1 MTNETKYALIDI
13 AKFTEK
19 AAMVEGVFQYI
30 IQSAWSVTS
39 LTASNFLG
47 VGMTGIPP
55 TDYNNSQFIYTAWI
69 NGSTYIENFC
79 LLNDNVS
86 ISKSLEI
93 NGDLLVHGNTTFTD
107 LTLDNAFIRSNITI
121 NNDADISNNLH
132 VNNNTYL
139 NNLNVINNTSINLL
153 NVSGIAVFN
162 NVSIKD
168 VTIDNASMHNVSIH
182 NAIINNAS
190 INNVSIN
197 NASINYI
204 NISTST
210 IYNLEVQ
217 NILTNNFSANSAIMT
232 NASIQN
238 ASFNNI
244 FVTQNVSI
252 GNSLNASIINTRNVS
267 NSNTI
272 FSKNISISNN
282 ASFNNVNI
290 LGKTTLYAG
299 KQENMPLNIFNKT
312 PNADTPDSPPTNA
325 TNMDI
330 YIYPATYA
338 KYLVVDILY
347 CDTIKSRGANITSY
361 NDIGFMSI
369 NRQIIQNIDGE
380 LLLGESVRPIIYN
393 AYTGGA
399 ITHGIGTTINTAYN
413 GKSTFDLSANSN
425 SIGILYN
432 GPVNIG
438 TNTPNIFNLS
448 ASGNMSYVGIVD
460 ITGSLLVHGNVSVTN
475 DILLGGNI
483 TSYSD
488 IKLKNNI
495 TKLTDCLN
503 KIDHING
510 YSYTRNDLS
519 DVRKKYIGLIAQEVE
534 IMYPE
539 IVENNDTIKSIN
551 YQSIIAILVECVKEL
566 KCEINKLKS

>member
-1 MTNETKYALIDI
+1 MPVDTKYALIDI
-13 AKFTEK
+13 TTFTEK
-19 AAMVEGVFQYI
+19 AAMVEGIYQYI
-30 IQSAWSVTS
+30 IQDAWAVTS

-47 VGMTGIPP
+47 VGITGISPVDW
-55 TDYNNSQFIYTAWI
+55 TNSTFPYIVWI

-93 NGDLLVHGNTTFTD
+93 TRDLLVNGNTT
-107 LTLDNAFIRSNITI
+107 ISNLLLQNMSIQGNMNI
-121 NNDADISNNLH
+121 NNDARINNNLH

-139 NNLNVINNTSINLL
+139 NNLNVNNTSINLL
-153 NVSGIAVFN
+153 NVSGIALFN
-162 NVSIKD
+162 NVSIN
-168 VTIDNASMHNVSIH
+168 NASINNVSINNASIH
-182 NAIINNAS
+182 IAIINNAS

-197 NASINYI
+197 NASIHNI

-210 IYNLEVQ
+210 IYNLDVQ
-217 NILTNNFSANSAIMT
+217 NISTNNFSANSAIMK

-238 ASFNNI
+238 ASFINI
-244 FVTQNVSI
+244 FVSQNVSI
-252 GNSLNASIINTRNVS
+252 GNSLNASIINTINVS

-272 FSKNISISNN
+272 FSRNITISNN

-290 LGKTTLYAG
+290 LGKTTLYAS
-299 KQENMPLNIFNKT
+299 KLNIPLNIYNEGSNET
-312 PNADTPDSPPTNA
+312 LPTYAGDSAMN
-325 TNMDI
+325 
-330 YIYPATYA
+330 IYPITYIKKLIA
-338 KYLVVDILY
+338 GTIICDSIAPTGSTIASYL
-347 CDTIKSRGANITSY
+347 
-361 NDIGFMSI
+361 DIGSM
-369 NRQIIQNIDGE
+369 QIIRHLNEDGNLE
-380 LLLGESVRPIIYN
+380 LGIFNSPIIYN
-393 AYTGGA
+393 AYTCGA
-399 ITHGIGTTINTAYN
+399 ISHGVGTTLNNTP
-413 GKSTFDLSANSN
+413 STFDLNANSANL
-425 SIGILYN
+425 GIMYN
-432 GPVNIG
+432 GPINIG
-438 TNTPNIFNLS
+438 TITPNIFNLN
-448 ASGNMSYVGIVD
+448 ATGNMSYAGVVD

-503 KIDHING
+503 KIDNING

>member
-1 MTNETKYALIDI
+1 MANETIYALIDI
-13 AKFTEK
+13 AKYTEK
-19 AAMVEGVFQYI
+19 TAMVEGVFQYI

-93 NGDLLVHGNTTFTD
+93 TNDLLVHGNTTFTD
-107 LTLDNAFIRSNITI
+107 LTLDNAFIQSNITI

-139 NNLNVINNTSINLL
+139 NNLNVNNTSINLL

-162 NVSIKD
+162 NVSID
-168 VTIDNASMHNVSIH
+168 NCSINNASMHNVSIH

-190 INNVSIN
+190 INNVSIH

-210 IYNLEVQ
+210 IYNLDVQ
-217 NILTNNFSANSAIMT
+217 NISTNNFSANSAIMT

-252 GNSLNASIINTRNVS
+252 GNSLNASIINTINVS

-272 FSKNISISNN
+272 FSRNISISNN

-299 KQENMPLNIFNKT
+299 KEQNMPLNIFNKVQ
-312 PNADTPDSPPTNA
+312 NSDSPDAPPTNA
-325 TNMDI
+325 TEIDI
-330 YIYPATYA
+330 YIYPATFA

-347 CDTIKSRGANITSY
+347 CDTIKSRGADITSY

-369 NRQIIQNIDGE
+369 NRQIIQNIDGT
-380 LLLGESVRPIIYN
+380 LLLGESARPIIYN
-393 AYTGGA
+393 AYTCGA
-399 ITHGIGTTINTAYN
+399 ITHGIGTTIDTEYN
-413 GKSTFDLSANSN
+413 DKSTFDLSANSN

-432 GPVNIG
+432 GRVNIG
-438 TNTPNIFNLS
+438 THTPNTFNLN
-448 ASGNMSYVGIVD
+448 ASGNISYVGIVNISGRSD
-460 ITGSLLVHGNVSVTN
+460 ISGNLKVTN

-495 TKLTDCLN
+495 TQLTNCLN
-503 KIDHING
+503 NIDHIHG
-510 YSYTRNDLS
+510 YSYTRNDLN
-519 DVRKKYIGLIAQEVE
+519 DTTKQYIGLIAQEVE
-534 IMYPE
+534 TIYPE
-539 IVENNDTIKSIN
+539 IVETNDTIKSIN